1 MNRTVNGHQLCT
13 GGSER
18 ITDEFLE
25 NRAANPRDYLRDED
39 EGEYCDQQSH
49 DEGRWQ
55 NALTRFRDVC
65 DDRPLVLRVHCFG
78 TYVHPLTLYNDD
90 LLCSLEH
97 RDL

>member
-1 MNRTVNGHQLCT
+1 MNRTANGDQLCT

-18 ITDEFLE
+18 ITNEFLE

-55 NALTRFRDVC
+55 SVPTRFRDVC
-65 DDRPLVLRVHCFG
+65 DDRPLLSA
-78 TYVHPLTLYNDD
+78 PSTLFRYIRASTDAV
-90 LLCSLEH
+90 
-97 RDL
+97 